1 MIVDVPVERR
11 QGKGKRAPPRAD
23 GDRGRLA
30 AAACEGQVAR
40 RAVSCDVLATLRCT
54 ILVWQHDHKCL
65 YYMITFSCYPSSRL
79 AKRLQPSSRFS
90 TVRAFVYSGVR

>member
-40 RAVSCDVLATLRCT
+40 RAVSCDVPATLLLALGVAARSQVFV
-54 ILVWQHDHKCL
+54 LHDNL
-65 YYMITFSCYPSSRL
+65 FMLSIF
-79 AKRLQPSSRFS
+79 
-90 TVRAFVYSGVR
+90 